1 VFKLLS
7 PTHRLN
13 RTLEITPEW
22 MRTHQL
28 EGLLIDI
35 DNTLVPFSFEGDLPE
50 TLEWARMMRAANIPM
65 RIISNAAPD
74 RVERWSAKLEILA
87 VGMIGR
93 GTGGKPLPGAFRK
106 AVAELGLEA
115 SRVAMVGD
123 QVFTDVLGGNWAGC
137 KTILVK
143 PLSDNALPH
152 TKLVRNLEARVL
164 GEKK

>member
-1 VFKLLS
+1 
-7 PTHRLN
+7 
-13 RTLEITPEW
+13 
-22 MRTHQL
+22 
-28 EGLLIDI
+28 
-35 DNTLVPFSFEGDLPE
+35 
-50 TLEWARMMRAANIPM
+50 
-65 RIISNAAPD
+65 
-74 RVERWSAKLEILA
+74 
-87 VGMIGR
+87 MIGR

-115 SRVAMVGD
+115 AHVAMVGD

>member
-1 VFKLLS
+1 MLKLLS
-7 PTHRLN
+7 PTHRLK

-22 MRTHQL
+22 MRIHGL

-50 TLEWARMMRAANIPM
+50 TLEWARMMRSANIPM
-65 RIISNAAPD
+65 RIVSNAAPD
-74 RVERWSAKLEILA
+74 RIERWSIKLEILA

-115 SRVAMVGD
+115 ARVAMVGD

-137 KTILVK
+137 KTILVQ

-152 TKLVRNLEARVL
+152 TRLVRKLESKVL
-164 GEKK
+164 GGKQ